1 METVA
6 FFEKKISLT
15 PSNLNE
21 LKTVALDDILLKKA
35 KELIENKCSEQGFI
49 VSGSIKLL
57 SRSMG
62 YYEAARFTGD
72 TNYYVKL
79 QGSVIYPIDGVRV
92 IGNVIRKNK
101 MGLYVNYNDA
111 IRIQI
116 PRDLHLGNRE
126 YDEVEIGMNILVELK
141 RSKFAIN
148 DTFILA
154 SGLFI
159 TSNTNNMNNT
169 KPSNKNKKA
178 SNKLEVEADEDADAD
193 ADEDEDEDE
202 DVLPE
207 IDEQEIDEK
216 EAVSDAGEEA
226 VLDEDDYTTESAKP
240 AVSSKAATASSAA
253 SSALAEEPEDLEDL
267 EEEPVEEQNEQNE
280 LNLL

>member
-21 LKTVALDDILLKKA
+21 LKTVALDEILLKKA

-79 QGSVIYPIDGVRV
+79 QGNVIYPIDGVRV

-159 TSNTNNMNNT
+159 TSNTNNMNNA
-169 KPSNKNKKA
+169 KSSNKNKKE
-178 SNKLEVEADEDADAD
+178 SNKLEADEAEAE
-193 ADEDEDEDE
+193 ADE

-226 VLDEDDYTTESAKP
+226 GEEAVLDEDEDYTTESAKP
-240 AVSSKAATASSAA
+240 AVSSKAASA
-253 SSALAEEPEDLEDL
+253 SSALAAASEESEDLEDLEDL
-267 EEEPVEEQNEQNE
+267 EEEPIEKQNE

>member
-21 LKTVALDDILLKKA
+21 LKTVALDEILLKKA

-79 QGSVIYPIDGVRV
+79 QGNVIYPIDGVRV

-159 TSNTNNMNNT
+159 TSNTNNM
-169 KPSNKNKKA
+169 KSSNKKE
-178 SNKLEVEADEDADAD
+178 SNKLEADEAEADEV
-193 ADEDEDEDE
+193 E

-226 VLDEDDYTTESAKP
+226 VLDEDEDYTTESAKP
-240 AVSSKAATASSAA
+240 AVSSKAAAA
-253 SSALAEEPEDLEDL
+253 SSALAAASEESEDLEDLEDL
-267 EEEPVEEQNEQNE
+267 EEEPIEEQNE

>member
-79 QGSVIYPIDGVRV
+79 QGNVIYPIDGVRV

-169 KPSNKNKKA
+169 KSSNKNKKE
-178 SNKLEVEADEDADAD
+178 SNKLEADEAEAE
-193 ADEDEDEDE
+193 ADE

-226 VLDEDDYTTESAKP
+226 GEEAVLDEDEDYTTESAKP
-240 AVSSKAATASSAA
+240 AVSSKAASAATAA
-253 SSALAEEPEDLEDL
+253 SSALAEESEDLEDLEDL
-267 EEEPVEEQNEQNE
+267 EEEPIEEQNE

>member
-79 QGSVIYPIDGVRV
+79 QGNVIYPIDGVRV

-169 KPSNKNKKA
+169 KSSNKNKKE
-178 SNKLEVEADEDADAD
+178 SNNLEAEEAEADEA
-193 ADEDEDEDE
+193 DE

-216 EAVSDAGEEA
+216 EAVSDADEEA
-226 VLDEDDYTTESAKP
+226 VLDEDEDYTTESAKP
-240 AVSSKAATASSAA
+240 AVSSKAASAAA

-267 EEEPVEEQNEQNE
+267 EEEPIEEQNE

>member
-79 QGSVIYPIDGVRV
+79 QGNVIYPIDGVRV

-159 TSNTNNMNNT
+159 TSNTNNM
-169 KPSNKNKKA
+169 KSSNKNKKE
-178 SNKLEVEADEDADAD
+178 SNKLEADEAEAE
-193 ADEDEDEDE
+193 ADE

-226 VLDEDDYTTESAKP
+226 GEEAVLDEDEDYTTESAKP
-240 AVSSKAATASSAA
+240 AVSSKAAAA
-253 SSALAEEPEDLEDL
+253 SSALASASEESEDLEDLEDL
-267 EEEPVEEQNEQNE
+267 EEEPIKEQNE

>member
-79 QGSVIYPIDGVRV
+79 QGNVIYPIDGVRV

-169 KPSNKNKKA
+169 KSSNKNKKE
-178 SNKLEVEADEDADAD
+178 SNKLEADEAEADEV
-193 ADEDEDEDE
+193 E

-226 VLDEDDYTTESAKP
+226 GEEAVLDEDEDYTTESAKP
-240 AVSSKAATASSAA
+240 AVSSKAASAATAA
-253 SSALAEEPEDLEDL
+253 SSAFAAASEESEDLEDLEDL
-267 EEEPVEEQNEQNE
+267 EEELIEKQNE